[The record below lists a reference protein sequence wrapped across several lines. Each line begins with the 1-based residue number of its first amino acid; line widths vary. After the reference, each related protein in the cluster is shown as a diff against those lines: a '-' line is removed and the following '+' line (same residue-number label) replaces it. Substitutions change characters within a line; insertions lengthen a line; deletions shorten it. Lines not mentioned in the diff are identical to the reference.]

1 MVTSPRGVDRRCGQ
15 GVVDRLVL
23 AFDDERAV
31 ANAGL
36 VLASTLAG
44 RLDVERIVD
53 ETLDLG
59 RRPGAAW
66 PGRKVLT
73 LVFSA
78 LVGGDSIDDAGV
90 LRSGETQRVLGH
102 RVMAPSTL
110 GTFLRSFTFGH
121 VRQLDRAF
129 ETILGRAWAAGA
141 GPGSGPL
148 TIDLDSTIVEV
159 AGHAQQ
165 GAGFGY
171 TKRRG
176 YHPILATRSDTGEV
190 LHARMRKGSAQSQRG
205 AERFVRELVQRV
217 RRLGATGPLLVR
229 ADSGFWSNKTVAAL
243 EQHGVRYS
251 IGVSQHESVRR
262 AIERI
267 PEECWQPLDD
277 YPPAGIAE
285 IAEGALGERRLVV
298 RCTRLL
304 GAQAELFPDWRYH
317 AFITNRGEPLLLVE
331 ADHRRHAQIELAIRD
346 LKEGSGLNHAPSGRF
361 CANAAWL
368 LISSLAHNLARWIAH
383 LGLGASGP
391 IVVQTIRRRYLTLPG
406 RITRSARLATLH
418 LPARWPWREA
428 FTQAL
433 ARLRAIP
440 LLA

>member
-1 MVTSPRGVDRRCGQ
+1 MVTTRQSRGEGGKQ
-15 GVVDRLVL
+15 GLDRLAL

-44 RLDVERIVD
+44 RLGIEQVVD

-59 RRPGAAW
+59 RRPGAAR
-66 PGRKVLT
+66 PGRKLLT
-73 LVFSA
+73 LVHSA
-78 LVGGDSIDDAGV
+78 LVGGDSIEDADV
-90 LRSGETQRVLGH
+90 LRCGETERVLAQ

-141 GPGSGPL
+141 GPGAGPL

-159 AGHAQQ
+159 AGRGKQ

-176 YHPILATRSDTGEV
+176 YHPLLATRADTGEV
-190 LHARMRKGSAQSQRG
+190 LHARMRKGSASTQRG
-205 AERFVRELVQRV
+205 AERFVCELVARV
-217 RRLGATGPLLVR
+217 RRLGASGTLSVR
-229 ADSGFWSNKTVAAL
+229 ADSGFWSYKTIEAL
-243 EQHGVRYS
+243 ERLGVRYS
-251 IGVSQHESVRR
+251 IGISQQAHVRE
-262 AIERI
+262 AIEQI
-267 PEECWQPLDD
+267 PEQSWQPLAG
-277 YPPAGIAE
+277 YPPDGIAE
-285 IAEGALGERRLVV
+285 IAEGTLSGRRLVV
-298 RCTRLL
+298 RRTRLV
-304 GAQAELFPDWRYH
+304 GAQAELFPDWRHH
-317 AFITNRGEPLLLVE
+317 AFITDRCEPLAEVE

-361 CANAAWL
+361 FANAAWL
-368 LISSLAHNLARWIAH
+368 LVSGLAHNLLRWLAR
-383 LGLGASGP
+383 LGLGVRGP
-391 IVVQTIRRRYLTLPG
+391 IVAQTLRRRYLTSPG
-406 RITRSARLATLH
+406 RITRSARRSTLH
-418 LPARWPWREA
+418 LPARWPWRES
-428 FTQAL
+428 FTHAL
-433 ARLRAIP
+433 VRLRAIP

>member
-1 MVTSPRGVDRRCGQ
+1 MVTTRRSRREGGEQ
-15 GVVDRLVL
+15 GLDRLQI

-36 VLASTLAG
+36 VLASTLAAQLG
-44 RLDVERIVD
+44 IEQVVD

-59 RRPGAAW
+59 ERPGAAR
-66 PGRKVLT
+66 PGRKLLT
-73 LVFSA
+73 LVCSA
-78 LVGGDSIDDAGV
+78 LVGGDSIEDADV
-90 LRSGETQRVLGH
+90 LRCGETERVLAH
-102 RVMAPSTL
+102 RVLAPSTL

-141 GPGSGPL
+141 GPGSEAL

-159 AGHAQQ
+159 AGHGKQ

-176 YHPILATRSDTGEV
+176 YHPLLATRADTGEV

-251 IGVSQHESVRR
+251 IGVSQQAHVRE

-267 PEECWQPLDD
+267 PEPSWQALAD
-277 YPPAGIAE
+277 YPPEGIAQ
-285 IAEGALGERRLVV
+285 IAEGSLGNRRLII
-298 RCTRLL
+298 RRTRLL

-317 AFITNRGEPLLLVE
+317 AFITDRAEPLAQVE
-331 ADHRRHAQIELAIRD
+331 RDHRRHAQVELAIRD
-346 LKEGSGLNHAPSGRF
+346 LKQGSGLNHAPSGRF
-361 CANAAWL
+361 FANAAWL
-368 LISSLAHNLARWIAH
+368 LVSSLAHNLVRWIAR
-383 LGLGASGP
+383 LGLRASGP
-391 IVVQTIRRRYLTLPG
+391 IVAQTIRRRYLTLPG

-418 LPARWPWREA
+418 LPARWPWRES

>member
-1 MVTSPRGVDRRCGQ
+1 MVTTPRGVDWDGGQ
-15 GVVDRLVL
+15 GVDRFAV
-23 AFDDERAV
+23 AFDDERGV

-44 RLDVERIVD
+44 RLAIEQIVD
-53 ETLDLG
+53 ETVDLG
-59 RRPGAAW
+59 TRPGAAR
-66 PGRKVLT
+66 PGRKLLT
-73 LVFSA
+73 LVCSA

-90 LRSGETQRVLGH
+90 LRSGETERVLAQ

-129 ETILGRAWAAGA
+129 ETILARAWAAGA
-141 GPGSGPL
+141 GPASEPL
-148 TIDLDSTIVEV
+148 TIDLDSTIIEV
-159 AGHAQQ
+159 AGHAKQ

-205 AERFVRELVQRV
+205 AERFVRELVQRL
-217 RRLGATGPLLVR
+217 RRLGATGPLLMR
-229 ADSGFWSNKTVAAL
+229 ADSGFWSNKTIAAL
-243 EQHGVRYS
+243 EQHGARYS
-251 IGVSQHESVRR
+251 IGVTQQESVRR

-267 PEECWQPLDD
+267 PEQSWQALDD
-277 YPPAGIAE
+277 YPPEGIAE
-285 IAEGALGERRLVV
+285 IAEGSLGARRLVV
-298 RCTRLL
+298 RRTRLV

-317 AFITNRGEPLLLVE
+317 AFITNRVEPLALVE
-331 ADHRRHAQIELAIRD
+331 RDHRRHAQIELAIRD
-346 LKEGSGLNHAPSGRF
+346 LKEGSGLNHAPSGCF
-361 CANAAWL
+361 SANAAWL

-383 LGLGASGP
+383 LGLDVSGP
-391 IVVQTIRRRYLTLPG
+391 IVLQTIRRRYLTLPG
-406 RITRSARLATLH
+406 RITRSARRATLH
-418 LPARWPWREA
+418 LPARWPCRED
-428 FTQAL
+428 FTHAL

>member
-1 MVTSPRGVDRRCGQ
+1 MVTTGKSRGESGGHGVDR
-15 GVVDRLVL
+15 LAL

-44 RLDVERIVD
+44 RLGIERVID

-59 RRPGAAW
+59 ERPGAAR
-66 PGRKVLT
+66 PGRKLLT
-73 LVFSA
+73 LVCSA
-78 LVGGDSIDDAGV
+78 LVGGDSIDDADV
-90 LRSGETQRVLGH
+90 LRCGETQRVLGH

-110 GTFLRSFTFGH
+110 GTFLRAFTFGH

-129 ETILGRAWAAGA
+129 ETIVGRAWAAGA
-141 GPGSGPL
+141 GPGSEPL

-159 AGHAQQ
+159 AGQAKQ
-165 GAGFGY
+165 GAGFGS

-229 ADSGFWSNKTVAAL
+229 ADSGFWSNKTIAAR

-251 IGVSQHESVRR
+251 IGVTRHESVRR

-267 PEECWQPLDD
+267 PEQSWQPLDD
-277 YPPAGIAE
+277 YPPEGIAE
-285 IAEGALGERRLVV
+285 IAEGNLSGRRLVV
-298 RCTRLL
+298 RRTRLV
-304 GAQAELFPDWRYH
+304 GAQAELFPDWRHH
-317 AFITNRGEPLLLVE
+317 AFITDATSRS
-331 ADHRRHAQIELAIRD
+331 RRSRPIIAATRRSSSPSAI
-346 LKEGSGLNHAPSGRF
+346 
-361 CANAAWL
+361 
-368 LISSLAHNLARWIAH
+368 
-383 LGLGASGP
+383 
-391 IVVQTIRRRYLTLPG
+391 
-406 RITRSARLATLH
+406 
-418 LPARWPWREA
+418 
-428 FTQAL
+428 
-433 ARLRAIP
+433 
-440 LLA
+440 

>member
-1 MVTSPRGVDRRCGQ
+1 MVTTRGSRSGGGGRQ
-15 GVVDRLVL
+15 LDRLAL

-36 VLASTLAG
+36 VLAGTLAS
-44 RLDVERIVD
+44 RLGIEQVVD
-53 ETLDLG
+53 ETVDLG
-59 RRPGAAW
+59 QRPGAAR

-73 LVFSA
+73 LVCSA
-78 LVGGDSIDDAGV
+78 LAGGDSIDDADV
-90 LRSGETQRVLGH
+90 LRCGETERVLGQ

-141 GPGSGPL
+141 GPGSEPL

-159 AGHAQQ
+159 AGHAKQ
-165 GAGFGY
+165 GASFAY

-176 YHPILATRSDTGEV
+176 YHPILATRADSGEV

-217 RRLGATGPLLVR
+217 RRLGACGPLVVR
-229 ADSGFWSNKTVAAL
+229 ADSGFWSYKTIAAL

-251 IGVSQHESVRR
+251 IGVTQHESVRR
-262 AIERI
+262 VIERI
-267 PEECWQPLDD
+267 PDESWQPLDD
-277 YPPAGIAE
+277 YPSAGIAQ
-285 IAEGALGERRLVV
+285 IGESTLSGRRLVV
-298 RCTRLL
+298 RRTRLV

-317 AFITNRGEPLLLVE
+317 AFITDRDEPLALVE
-331 ADHRRHAQIELAIRD
+331 AEHRRHAQIELAIRD
-346 LKEGSGLNHAPSGRF
+346 LKEGSGLNHAPSGHF
-361 CANAAWL
+361 FANAAWL
-368 LISSLAHNLARWIAH
+368 LVSCLAHNLARWIAR
-383 LGLGASGP
+383 LGLDLRGP
-391 IVVQTIRRRYLTLPG
+391 IVAQTIRRRYLTLPG
-406 RITRSARLATLH
+406 RITRSARRWTLH
-418 LPARWPWREA
+418 LPARWPWRHSFA
-428 FTQAL
+428 QAL
-433 ARLRAIP
+433 ERLRLIP

>member
-1 MVTSPRGVDRRCGQ
+1 MVTTPRGWDRRGGQ
-15 GVVDRLVL
+15 GVERLAL

-36 VLASTLAG
+36 VLVSTLAG
-44 RLDVERIVD
+44 RLGIEQIVD
-53 ETLDLG
+53 ERCLISV
-59 RRPGAAW
+59 RPGAAR

-73 LVFSA
+73 LVCSA

-159 AGHAQQ
+159 AGHAKQ

-176 YHPILATRSDTGEV
+176 YHPILATRADTGEV

-205 AERFVRELVQRV
+205 AERFVRELVQRL

-229 ADSGFWSNKTVAAL
+229 ADSGFWSNKTTAAL
-243 EQHGVRYS
+243 EQH
-251 IGVSQHESVRR
+251 
-262 AIERI
+262 
-267 PEECWQPLDD
+267 
-277 YPPAGIAE
+277 
-285 IAEGALGERRLVV
+285 
-298 RCTRLL
+298 
-304 GAQAELFPDWRYH
+304 
-317 AFITNRGEPLLLVE
+317 
-331 ADHRRHAQIELAIRD
+331 
-346 LKEGSGLNHAPSGRF
+346 
-361 CANAAWL
+361 
-368 LISSLAHNLARWIAH
+368 
-383 LGLGASGP
+383 
-391 IVVQTIRRRYLTLPG
+391 
-406 RITRSARLATLH
+406 
-418 LPARWPWREA
+418 
-428 FTQAL
+428 
-433 ARLRAIP
+433 
-440 LLA
+440 

>member
-1 MVTSPRGVDRRCGQ
+1 MVTTRRSRGGGAGRGL
-15 GVVDRLVL
+15 DRLAL

-36 VLASTLAG
+36 VLVSTLSG
-44 RLDVERIVD
+44 RLGIEQVMD
-53 ETLDLG
+53 EMLDLG
-59 RRPGAAW
+59 ERPGAAR
-66 PGRKVLT
+66 PGRKLLT
-73 LVFSA
+73 LVCSA

-90 LRSGETQRVLGH
+90 LRCGETERVLAH

-129 ETILGRAWAAGA
+129 ETILGRAWVAGA
-141 GPGSGPL
+141 GPGSEPL

-159 AGHAQQ
+159 AGRAKQ

-217 RRLGATGPLLVR
+217 RRLGASGPLLVR
-229 ADSGFWSNKTVAAL
+229 ADSGFWSNKTIAAL

-251 IGVSQHESVRR
+251 IGVSQHESVRQ

-267 PEECWQPLDD
+267 PEQAWQVLDD
-277 YPPAGIAE
+277 YPPEGIAE
-285 IAEGALGERRLVV
+285 IAEGSLGRRRLVV
-298 RCTRLL
+298 RRTRLV

-317 AFITNRGEPLLLVE
+317 AFITDRAEPLAQIE

-346 LKEGSGLNHAPSGRF
+346 LKEGSGLNHAPSGHF
-361 CANAAWL
+361 FANAAWL
-368 LISSLAHNLARWIAH
+368 LVSSLAHNLVRWLAH

-391 IVVQTIRRRYLTLPG
+391 IVSQTIRRRYLTVPG

-418 LPARWPWREA
+418 LPARWPWRQS

-433 ARLRAIP
+433 TRLRAIP